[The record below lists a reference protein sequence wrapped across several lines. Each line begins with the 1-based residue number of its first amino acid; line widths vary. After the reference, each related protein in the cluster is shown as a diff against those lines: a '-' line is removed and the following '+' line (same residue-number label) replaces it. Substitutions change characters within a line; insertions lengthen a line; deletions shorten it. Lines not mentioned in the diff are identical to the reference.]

1 MLGLG
6 AKLHDY
12 GKTLIFSPDN
22 TDTETSGARLT
33 LGLEMT
39 DPDDPRLQQECADR
53 LMAYAARRRAELDME
68 PPANTEAD
76 EPEPEREAA

>member
-1 MLGLG
+1 
-6 AKLHDY
+6 
-12 GKTLIFSPDN
+12 
-22 TDTETSGARLT
+22 
-33 LGLEMT
+33 MT

-76 EPEPEREAA
+76 DPEAEREAA